1 MLTGHSLIGHFLF
14 GHSSLMPHVSDV
26 LSAGDIAKF
35 SNLQV
40 LARGVVEGYCSGL
53 HRSPY
58 KGFSVEFKEHRSY
71 VPGDDIRTIDWK
83 LFGKTDR
90 LYIREYEEETNLR
103 CTILLDSSGS
113 MAYSGSRSNGSTKH
127 DYAVRTAA
135 CLAYLMLQQQDSVG
149 LVTFDKAVRRYIPP
163 RARPKHLQAIVNELK
178 VQKPQFETELGD
190 VFHEMVVKMHRR
202 GLLIIISDLFADV
215 EQLMK
220 SLAQFRHANH
230 EIIIFQI
237 WDPDELDF
245 PFRQWT
251 QFASLESA
259 ANRHLVDPAQ
269 IRRAY
274 LEKLAQFRDQL
285 ARGCNR
291 HRISLVPMTTDQP
304 HADSLAAY
312 LALRRGR

>member
-1 MLTGHSLIGHFLF
+1 MA
-14 GHSSLMPHVSDV
+14 HVSDV
-26 LSAGDIAKF
+26 LSAGDIARF

-40 LARGVVEGYCSGL
+40 LAKGVVEGFCSGL
-53 HRSPY
+53 HRSPH

-149 LVTFDKAVRRYIPP
+149 LVTFDKQVRRYIPP
-163 RARPKHLQAIVNELK
+163 RARPNHLQVIVNELK
-178 VQKPQFETELGD
+178 AQKPQYETELGD
-190 VFHEMVVKMHRR
+190 VFREMVVKMHRR
-202 GLLIIISDLFADV
+202 GLLIIISDLFGDV
-215 EQLMK
+215 DQLMK

-230 EIIIFQI
+230 EIMIFQI

-251 QFASLESA
+251 QFASLEA
-259 ANRHLVDPAQ
+259 ASNRHLVDPAQ

-274 LEKLAQFRDQL
+274 LEKLAIFRDQL
-285 ARGCNR
+285 TKGCNR

-312 LALRRGR
+312 LALRRKGR